1 MCSPFLLWK
10 TIWRKYVV
18 AIIVILLNHGAN
30 QTEGIAMLV
39 TLDAKELLAAA
50 RLAYDKDQIRSWC
63 NKVNH
68 DAADVSEKHN
78 ADFLLYVEDVKKYVK
93 STDSC
98 VTIDYDGDADNLTAH
113 IYQQKKSDNW
123 LRDVVGFDNLS
134 KFGWE
139 YIDYKRI
146 IESQRDNDG
155 TVHQG
160 YSAWVNADYMAD
172 ICAAVKLAYG
182 KSTPIQIMMGLEGR
196 AMEFMT
202 SDYKN
207 ERSCF
212 GMVMPVRR

>member
-1 MCSPFLLWK
+1 
-10 TIWRKYVV
+10 
-18 AIIVILLNHGAN
+18 
-30 QTEGIAMLV
+30 MLV

-63 NKVNH
+63 KCLLVKVRCDKYTIVGSDGYKLIEFEHKLDYNP
-68 DAADVSEKHN
+68 ADVSEKHD
-78 ADFLLYVEDVKKYVK
+78 ADFLLYVEDVNKYIK

-98 VTIDYDGDADNLTAH
+98 VIIDYDGDDDNLTAR

-123 LRDVVGFDNLS
+123 LRDIVEFDNLS

-139 YIDYKRI
+139 YIDYKRT
-146 IESQRDNDG
+146 IESQRENDG
-155 TVHQG
+155 TMRQG
-160 YSAWVNADYMAD
+160 YSAWVNADYMSD

-182 KSTPIQIMMGLEGR
+182 KDTPVQIVMGLEGR
-196 AMEFMT
+196 AMEIMT

>member
-1 MCSPFLLWK
+1 
-10 TIWRKYVV
+10 
-18 AIIVILLNHGAN
+18 
-30 QTEGIAMLV
+30 MLV

-50 RLAYDKDQIRSWC
+50 RLAYDKNQIRSWAKC
-63 NKVNH
+63 LLIKVRH
-68 DAADVSEKHN
+68 DKYTIVGSDGYKLIEFEHKIDYNPAYVLKKYD
-78 ADFLLYVEDVKKYVK
+78 ADFLLDVEDVKKYIK

-123 LRDVVGFDNLS
+123 LRDVVEFENLS
-134 KFGWE
+134 KFGWD
-139 YIDYKRI
+139 YIDYKHI
-146 IESQRDNDG
+146 IDSQRENDG
-155 TVHQG
+155 TARQR
-160 YSAWVNADYMAD
+160 YAAWVNADYMSD

-182 KSTPIQIMMGLEGR
+182 KSTPIQIMMGYEGA

-207 ERSCF
+207 MRTCF

>member
-1 MCSPFLLWK
+1 
-10 TIWRKYVV
+10 
-18 AIIVILLNHGAN
+18 
-30 QTEGIAMLV
+30 MLV

-50 RLAYDKDQIRSWC
+50 RLAYDKNQIRSWAKC
-63 NKVNH
+63 LLIKVRH
-68 DAADVSEKHN
+68 DKYTIVGSDGYKLIEFEHN
-78 ADFLLYVEDVKKYVK
+78 IDYNPAYVLKKYDADFLLDVEDVKKYIK

-123 LRDVVGFDNLS
+123 LRDVVEFENLS
-134 KFGWE
+134 KFGWD
-139 YIDYKRI
+139 YIDYKHI
-146 IESQRDNDG
+146 IDSQRENDG
-155 TVHQG
+155 TVHQV
-160 YSAWVNADYMAD
+160 YSAWVNADYMSD

-207 ERSCF
+207 MRTCF

>member
-1 MCSPFLLWK
+1 
-10 TIWRKYVV
+10 
-18 AIIVILLNHGAN
+18 
-30 QTEGIAMLV
+30 MLV

-50 RLAYDKDQIRSWC
+50 RLAYDKNQIRSWAKC
-63 NKVNH
+63 LLIKVRH
-68 DAADVSEKHN
+68 DKYTIVGSDGYKLIEFEHKLDYNPADVSEKYD

-98 VTIDYDGDADNLTAH
+98 VIIDYDDDADNLTAH
-113 IYQQKKSDNW
+113 IYQQKKPNNW
-123 LRDVVGFDNLS
+123 LRDVVEFDNLS
-134 KFGWE
+134 AFGWE
-139 YIDYKRI
+139 YIDYKPI
-146 IESQRDNDG
+146 IETQRENDG
-155 TVHQG
+155 MAHQG

-207 ERSCF
+207 ERTCF

>member
-1 MCSPFLLWK
+1 
-10 TIWRKYVV
+10 
-18 AIIVILLNHGAN
+18 
-30 QTEGIAMLV
+30 MLV

-63 NKVNH
+63 ECLLIKVRYDKYTIVGSDGYKLIEFEHEVNH
-68 DAADVSEKHN
+68 DAADVSEKYN
-78 ADFLLYVEDVKKYVK
+78 VDFLLDVEDVKKYVK
-93 STDSC
+93 ATDSC
-98 VTIDYDGDADNLTAH
+98 VIIDYDSGADNLTAH
-113 IYQQKKSDNW
+113 IYQQKRSNNW
-123 LRDVVGFDNLS
+123 LRDVVEFDNLS

-146 IESQRDNDG
+146 IESQRENDG
-155 TVHQG
+155 MAHQG
-160 YSAWVNADYMAD
+160 YAAWVNADYMSD

-207 ERSCF
+207 NRNCF

>member
-1 MCSPFLLWK
+1 
-10 TIWRKYVV
+10 
-18 AIIVILLNHGAN
+18 
-30 QTEGIAMLV
+30 MLV

-63 NKVNH
+63 KCLLVKVRYDKYTIVGSDGYKLIEFEYKVSH
-68 DAADVSEKHN
+68 SAADVSAKHN
-78 ADFLLYVEDVKKYVK
+78 VDFLLYVEDVKKYIK

-98 VTIDYDGDADNLTAH
+98 VIIDYDSDADNLTAR
-113 IYQQKKSDNW
+113 IYKEHKSDNW
-123 LRDVVGFDNLS
+123 LRDIVEFDNLS

-139 YIDYKRI
+139 YIDYRSI
-146 IESQRDNDG
+146 IETQRENDG
-155 TVHQG
+155 TARQG
-160 YSAWVNADYMAD
+160 YSAWVNADYMYD

-182 KSTPIQIMMGLEGR
+182 KGTPIQIMMGYEGR
-196 AMEFMT
+196 AMEIMT

>member
-1 MCSPFLLWK
+1 
-10 TIWRKYVV
+10 
-18 AIIVILLNHGAN
+18 
-30 QTEGIAMLV
+30 MLV

-63 NKVNH
+63 KCLLVKVRYDKYTIVGSDGYKLIEFEHKLDYN
-68 DAADVSEKHN
+68 AADVSEKYD

-98 VTIDYDGDADNLTAH
+98 VIIDYDDDADNLTAH

-123 LRDVVGFDNLS
+123 LRDVVEFDNLS
-134 KFGWE
+134 AFGWE
-139 YIDYKRI
+139 YIDYKHT
-146 IESQRDNDG
+146 IETQRENDG

-160 YSAWVNADYMAD
+160 YSAWVNVDYMSD

-182 KSTPIQIMMGLEGR
+182 KSTPIQIMMGYKGR
-196 AMEFMT
+196 AMEFMA

-207 ERSCF
+207 MRTCF

>member
-1 MCSPFLLWK
+1 M
-10 TIWRKYVV
+10 
-18 AIIVILLNHGAN
+18 
-30 QTEGIAMLV
+30 
-39 TLDAKELLAAA
+39 
-50 RLAYDKDQIRSWC
+50 
-63 NKVNH
+63 
-68 DAADVSEKHN
+68 
-78 ADFLLYVEDVKKYVK
+78 
-93 STDSC
+93 
-98 VTIDYDGDADNLTAH
+98 TAH
-113 IYQQKKSDNW
+113 IYQQKKSNNW
-123 LRDVVGFDNLS
+123 LRDVVEFDNLS

-155 TVHQG
+155 TIHQG
-160 YSAWVNADYMAD
+160 YAAWVNADYMAD

-207 ERSCF
+207 ERTCF

>member
-1 MCSPFLLWK
+1 
-10 TIWRKYVV
+10 
-18 AIIVILLNHGAN
+18 
-30 QTEGIAMLV
+30 MLV

-63 NKVNH
+63 KCLLVKVRYDKYTIVGSDGYKLIEFEHKVSHN
-68 DAADVSEKHN
+68 AADVSEKHN
-78 ADFLLYVEDVKKYVK
+78 VDFLLYVEDVKKYIK

-98 VTIDYDGDADNLTAH
+98 VIIDYDSDADNLTAR
-113 IYQQKKSDNW
+113 IYQQHKSDNW
-123 LRDVVGFDNLS
+123 LRDIVEFDNLS

-139 YIDYKRI
+139 YIDYKRF
-146 IESQRDNDG
+146 IELQRDNDG
-155 TVHQG
+155 TVRQG
-160 YSAWVNADYMAD
+160 YNAWVNADYMAD

-182 KSTPIQIMMGLEGR
+182 KGTPIQIMMGLEGR
-196 AMEFMT
+196 AMEIMT

>member
-1 MCSPFLLWK
+1 
-10 TIWRKYVV
+10 
-18 AIIVILLNHGAN
+18 
-30 QTEGIAMLV
+30 MLV

-63 NKVNH
+63 KCLLVKVRYDKYTIVGSDGYKLIEFEHKINH
-68 DAADVSEKHN
+68 SAADVSEKYD
-78 ADFLLYVEDVKKYVK
+78 ADFLLYVEDVKKYIK

-98 VTIDYDGDADNLTAH
+98 VIIDYDGDADNLTAR

-123 LRDVVGFDNLS
+123 LRDIVEFDNLS

-146 IESQRDNDG
+146 IESQRDNDRA
-155 TVHQG
+155 VRQG
-160 YSAWVNADYMAD
+160 YSAWVNVDYMSD

-182 KSTPIQIMMGLEGR
+182 KGTHVQIMMGLEGR
-196 AMEFMT
+196 AIEFMA

-207 ERSCF
+207 NRSCF
-212 GMVMPVRR
+212 GMVMPVMR

>member
-1 MCSPFLLWK
+1 
-10 TIWRKYVV
+10 
-18 AIIVILLNHGAN
+18 
-30 QTEGIAMLV
+30 MLV

-63 NKVNH
+63 KCLLIKVRYDKYTIVGSDGYKLIEFEHKVNH
-68 DAADVSEKHN
+68 YAADVSEKYDT
-78 ADFLLYVEDVKKYVK
+78 DFLLYVEDVKKYVK

-123 LRDVVGFDNLS
+123 LRDVVEFDNLS

-155 TVHQG
+155 TIHQG
-160 YSAWVNADYMAD
+160 YAAWVNADYIAD

-207 ERSCF
+207 ERTCF

>member
-1 MCSPFLLWK
+1 
-10 TIWRKYVV
+10 
-18 AIIVILLNHGAN
+18 
-30 QTEGIAMLV
+30 MLV

-63 NKVNH
+63 KCLLIKVRYDKYTIVGSDGYKLIEFKHKVSHN
-68 DAADVSEKHN
+68 AADVSEKHN
-78 ADFLLYVEDVKKYVK
+78 VDFLLYVEDVKKYIK

-98 VTIDYDGDADNLTAH
+98 VIIDYDDDADNLTAR
-113 IYQQKKSDNW
+113 IYKEHKSNNW
-123 LRDVVGFDNLS
+123 LRDIVEFDNLS

-139 YIDYKRI
+139 YIDYKSI
-146 IESQRDNDG
+146 IETQRKNDG
-155 TVHQG
+155 TAHQG
-160 YSAWVNADYMAD
+160 YSAWVNADYMSD

-182 KSTPIQIMMGLEGR
+182 KDTPIQIMMGYDGR

-202 SDYKN
+202 SDYEN

>member
-1 MCSPFLLWK
+1 
-10 TIWRKYVV
+10 
-18 AIIVILLNHGAN
+18 
-30 QTEGIAMLV
+30 MLV

-63 NKVNH
+63 KCLLVKVRYDKYTIVGSDGYKLIEFEHKISHN
-68 DAADVSEKHN
+68 AADVSEKHN
-78 ADFLLYVEDVKKYVK
+78 ADFLLYVEDVKKYIK
-93 STDSC
+93 STDSR
-98 VTIDYDGDADNLTAH
+98 VTIDYDSDADNLTAH
-113 IYQQKKSDNW
+113 IYKENKCNYL
-123 LRDVVGFDNLS
+123 LRDIVEFNNLS

-139 YIDYKRI
+139 YIDYKSI
-146 IESQRDNDG
+146 IETQRENDG
-155 TVHQG
+155 TMRQG
-160 YSAWVNADYMAD
+160 HSAWVNADYMAD

-182 KSTPIQIMMGLEGR
+182 KGTPIQIMMGYEGR

>member
-1 MCSPFLLWK
+1 
-10 TIWRKYVV
+10 
-18 AIIVILLNHGAN
+18 
-30 QTEGIAMLV
+30 MLV

-63 NKVNH
+63 KCLLVKVRYDKYTIVGSDGYKLIEFEHKVSHN
-68 DAADVSEKHN
+68 AADVSEKHN
-78 ADFLLYVEDVKKYVK
+78 VDFLLYVEDVKKYIK

-98 VTIDYDGDADNLTAH
+98 VTVDYDSDADNLTAR
-113 IYQQKKSDNW
+113 IYQQHKSDNW
-123 LRDVVGFDNLS
+123 LRDIVEFDNLS

-139 YIDYKRI
+139 YIDYKSI
-146 IESQRDNDG
+146 IETQRENDG
-155 TVHQG
+155 TMRQG
-160 YSAWVNADYMAD
+160 YSAWVNADYMSD

-182 KSTPIQIMMGLEGR
+182 KDTPIQIMMGYEGR
-196 AMEFMT
+196 AMEFMA